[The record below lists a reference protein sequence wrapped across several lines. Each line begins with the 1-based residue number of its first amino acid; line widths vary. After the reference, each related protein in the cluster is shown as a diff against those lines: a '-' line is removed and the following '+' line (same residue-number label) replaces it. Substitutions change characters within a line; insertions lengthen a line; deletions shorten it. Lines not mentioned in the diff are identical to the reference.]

1 MKLIRKEQGTTTIET
16 VFAVL
21 AFLLVL
27 FVIID
32 WSLVFYD
39 KAVISSCS
47 ATFAQQEATALSA
60 AKPTQASLQSSAGTI
75 CANLISLG
83 ASSTPNVVLNADNN
97 TTQSATCTLP
107 TIATGTNVGTT
118 GNCVSVTV
126 TYTYTG
132 LAGLGAMFETV
143 ASGSQVLSSTTV
155 MYNQ

>member
-1 MKLIRKEQGTTTIET
+1 MKLIRKEQGLATVET

-39 KAVISSCS
+39 KAVISGCS
-47 ATFAQQEATALSA
+47 STFAQQEATSLST
-60 AKPTQASLQSSAGTI
+60 AKPTQAALQASAATA

-83 ASSTPNVVLNADNN
+83 TSSTPNVVLNADNN

-126 TYTYTG
+126 TYNYTG
-132 LAGLGAMFETV
+132 LAGLGAIFETV
-143 ASGSQVLSSTTV
+143 ASGTQILSSTTV
-155 MYNQ
+155 VYNQ